1 MDNKL
6 LVAAI
11 SELFAVLD
19 AHEIETLDCDR
30 CGVRTCD
37 CLSRAREKVDAAI
50 SQQEAHLSVVPDVC
64 ICCNSIPTHE
74 CTACHMKSCAE
85 HSDFCR
91 NCGSE
96 TPMRI
101 SEDQIIRYARRLQ
114 SLCKKA
120 AHVIREMEDNHR
132 AGKPGFSADDEDF
145 GRFVAELEDA

>member
-1 MDNKL
+1 MADKL
-6 LVAAI
+6 LAACDMLAGGLRLAIEEGRIDTKSCAPVFWGMIEEAEAAI
-11 SELFAVLD
+11 EEQRNVL
-19 AHEIETLDCDR
+19 
-30 CGVRTCD
+30 
-37 CLSRAREKVDAAI
+37 AI
-50 SQQEAHLSVVPDVC
+50 MPRVC
-64 ICCNSIPTHE
+64 ACCNSIPTHE
-74 CTACHMKSCAE
+74 CTTCHMTYCAE